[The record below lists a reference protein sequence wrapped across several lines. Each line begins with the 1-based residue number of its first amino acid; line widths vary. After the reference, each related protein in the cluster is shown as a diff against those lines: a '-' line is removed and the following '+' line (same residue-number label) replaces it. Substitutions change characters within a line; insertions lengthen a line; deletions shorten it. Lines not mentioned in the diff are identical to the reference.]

1 MLEIVQPQYAID
13 SEWKSLYCNTQTNT
27 KDEGRESLPP
37 QDLLQHAPNF

>member
-1 MLEIVQPQYAID
+1 MQY

-37 QDLLQHAPNF
+37 QDLLQHALETFDSE